1 MNPPPSPRWS
11 PTSPRRSPPSPR
23 SHCGF
28 LLPSSLS
35 ASSSSG
41 LSGGSDWL
49 FFTRPPQPQPRHVH
63 VAACY
68 FHGCVRQTPKGL
80 GCAGKPPIFSSRDRI
95 FKRLYTVGPMSAI
108 RSLLH
113 LKICFFGTMLPTL
126 WDSQIRVLGPE
137 EKRKYLN
144 HPFLAYFGHF
154 SGSLRLILT
163 QPTSHWSYIMP
174 MGSHTSV
181 GTFSAAHHWDERV
194 SEASDLVIFTRFKNA

>member
-1 MNPPPSPRWS
+1 MKVVTTIPKVVATITKVVN
-11 PTSPRRSPPSPR
+11 TITKEVATSPR

-80 GCAGKPPIFSSRDRI
+80 GCADKPPTFSSRDRI
-95 FKRLYTVGPMSAI
+95 FNRIFRHPFVTA
-108 RSLLH
+108 
-113 LKICFFGTMLPTL
+113 LKILFF
-126 WDSQIRVLGPE
+126 
-137 EKRKYLN
+137 
-144 HPFLAYFGHF
+144 
-154 SGSLRLILT
+154 
-163 QPTSHWSYIMP
+163 
-174 MGSHTSV
+174 
-181 GTFSAAHHWDERV
+181 
-194 SEASDLVIFTRFKNA
+194 